1 MLGLNKFGFH
11 EFQYKGARNYQPNYS
26 TPTLS
31 PNSSHVAGINQVIK
45 HITKN
50 RPQML
55 SITKLYL
62 TLRKKL
68 LFVSMLLIAKARS
81 DHMTLG
87 MVSRVLCT
95 ICRQETNLKLQFLPY
110 SSWYFYLAFD
120 NKLKAN
126 KLMKSGILLS

>member
-1 MLGLNKFGFH
+1 
-11 EFQYKGARNYQPNYS
+11 
-26 TPTLS
+26 
-31 PNSSHVAGINQVIK
+31 
-45 HITKN
+45 
-50 RPQML
+50 ML

-68 LFVSMLLIAKARS
+68 LFVSVLPVAKARS
-81 DHMTLG
+81 HHMTLG

-110 SSWYFYLAFD
+110 SSWFFYLTFD

-126 KLMKSGILLS
+126 KVMKSGILLS